1 MADAVY
7 VLIIVGFFALAALY
21 VKACEAI
28 IGPDQ
33 SVAADFGD
41 TEREQLAA

>member
-1 MADAVY
+1 MAD
-7 VLIIVGFFALAALY
+7 LIYLFVFAAFFALAALY

-33 SVAADFGD
+33 QAAAE
-41 TEREQLAA
+41 TEPVEPERRAA